1 MMSEELAIRN
11 YVRQPLP
18 TLRDIFAVLFRKLWA
33 MLIAFI
39 VVVIAVAVSG
49 VWIPKYEAEM
59 KILVRHQRSDTILTT
74 SATSQ
79 TQFNNDEVSE
89 EELNSE
95 VELLNSVNLLRNVVL
110 VTGLAG
116 PHGAGENSEVQIA
129 RAVRKLSKDLKI
141 ELLRKTDV
149 ISVRLQ
155 ADDPQRAAKV
165 LGALAAEYTKKHL
178 EMHRSGEL
186 SFFNQQT
193 EQYKEGMEQA
203 QAKLTDF
210 TKRTGVVSAEIE
222 RDSALRQA
230 NEFDAAARQTQT
242 SLLETEQRIRTLQ
255 GQLQSMKPR
264 MTTIVRTADNPQLLQ
279 QLKSTLLELELKKTE
294 LLTKYEPT
302 YRLVQ
307 EVNQQIA
314 DAKSAISAEE
324 SKPIR
329 DETTD
334 QDPNYQWVRAELTKA
349 QADLSGLKA
358 RGAAAGAMA
367 EKYQDEAQRFGQ
379 TMVSQQNLSQDAKTQ
394 EDNYLLYVHK
404 REEAR
409 ISNALDQRRILN
421 VALAEEPV
429 APALPNRSRLS
440 VAFLTLVLA
449 GIFSLSTAFV
459 LDLTDPTFRTPD
471 ELARFLGTP
480 VLGALPKG
488 GQ

>member
-18 TLRDIFAVLFRKLWA
+18 TLRDIFAVIFRKRWA

-141 ELLRKTDV
+141 GLLRKTDV

-294 LLTKYEPT
+294 LL
-302 YRLVQ
+302 R
-307 EVNQQIA
+307 
-314 DAKSAISAEE
+314 SEE
-324 SKPIR
+324 H
-329 DETTD
+329 T
-334 QDPNYQWVRAELTKA
+334 
-349 QADLSGLKA
+349 
-358 RGAAAGAMA
+358 
-367 EKYQDEAQRFGQ
+367 
-379 TMVSQQNLSQDAKTQ
+379 
-394 EDNYLLYVHK
+394 
-404 REEAR
+404 
-409 ISNALDQRRILN
+409 
-421 VALAEEPV
+421 
-429 APALPNRSRLS
+429 
-440 VAFLTLVLA
+440 
-449 GIFSLSTAFV
+449 
-459 LDLTDPTFRTPD
+459 
-471 ELARFLGTP
+471 
-480 VLGALPKG
+480 
-488 GQ
+488 